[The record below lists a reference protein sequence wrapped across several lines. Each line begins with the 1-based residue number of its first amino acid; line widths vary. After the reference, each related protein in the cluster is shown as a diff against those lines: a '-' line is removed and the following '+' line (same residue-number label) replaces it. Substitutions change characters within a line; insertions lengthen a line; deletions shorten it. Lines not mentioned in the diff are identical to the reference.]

1 MELEAA
7 AAWYDD
13 RRPGLGFE
21 LVEAVRAT
29 VESILDA
36 PERWPSV
43 RGTRRALV
51 HRFPYAIVYREAT
64 DGAVEI
70 VAVAHFKRRP
80 KYWSER

>member
-21 LVEAVRAT
+21 LVQAVRAT

-43 RGTRRALV
+43 GAHAEHLFTASPMRSS
-51 HRFPYAIVYREAT
+51 IV
-64 DGAVEI
+64 
-70 VAVAHFKRRP
+70 KRQMAQ
-80 KYWSER
+80 